1 MALALFAGVLL
12 LAVALGVPVAF
23 SLILAGISLML
34 HLDLFNPDIIAQN
47 MINGADNFVLMA
59 IPFFLL
65 AGELMNYGGL
75 SRRIVHLG
83 MAAIGHLRGGLGY
96 VAIIAALLMASLSG
110 SAVADTAAICA
121 VLIPMMRSAGYDE
134 KRASGLIAAGGI
146 IAPIIPPSIG
156 FIVFGVAAGVSIT
169 QLFMAGIAP
178 GLLMGVA
185 LTTIWA
191 IVSRREAA
199 EPLPRQSFSAVARSA
214 LEGFWALLM
223 PIIIIGG
230 LRFGIFTPT
239 EAGVVAAVYAFFVG
253 SFIYRELS
261 LDGLFTSLVSAAK
274 TSAAIMFL
282 LASAFVGAWL
292 ITVSGIQAIVMSL
305 ASSLVEYPRLLLL
318 VIVFVVLVLGT
329 ALDFTPT
336 ILILTPVLMPLV
348 KAAGINP
355 VYFGV
360 IFMIS
365 AAIGM
370 ITPPIGTVLNAA
382 GAASGIKFE
391 DVVKGVAP
399 FLLGHVMILL
409 LLIAFPDLVLVPL
422 RWITLAN

>member
-370 ITPPIGTVLNAA
+370 ITPPVGTVLNAA